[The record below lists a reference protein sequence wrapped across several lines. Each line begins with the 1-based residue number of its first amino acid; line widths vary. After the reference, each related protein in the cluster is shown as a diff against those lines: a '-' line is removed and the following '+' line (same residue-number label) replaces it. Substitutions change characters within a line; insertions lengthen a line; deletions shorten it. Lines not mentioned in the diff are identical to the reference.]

1 MKDIKQIT
9 ADIRK
14 MVQDTVEAEAV
25 GHVQFFTIQ
34 AMNGF
39 GEIEGEGVDLY
50 TICARETVV
59 KIVKSVIKK
68 YETQESDA
76 PTLHG
81 FEHLRTAYPVHRDGD
96 HVLVPVHLCTDEEL
110 LARAAEFK
118 SQIKGLAKH
127 AKEIEAY
134 VAARVNEAAGQGMLA

>member
-14 MVQDTVEAEAV
+14 MVQDTVEAGVV

-39 GEIEGEGVDLY
+39 GEIYGEGADIY
-50 TICARETVV
+50 TVCARQTVI
-59 KIVKSVIKK
+59 KIVKDVVNK
-68 YETQESDA
+68 YGTQDSEA
-76 PTLHG
+76 PTLKG

-96 HVLVPVHLCTDEEL
+96 HLLVPVHLCTDEEL
-110 LARAAEFK
+110 LGRAKEFEN
-118 SQIKGLAKH
+118 QIKGLAKH
-127 AKEIEAY
+127 AKELRAY
-134 VAARVNEAAGQGMLA
+134 VMARNEGSQVVA